1 MLYVHHNGVIAKGQG
16 SPMNTTAAAQTAKV
30 AVATIRD
37 WARRG
42 VIAATKVAGRWV
54 IDTAS
59 LTRRIAI
66 GAMKRPARK
75 ALVFSVETMVAI
87 GGNRWQRNGMDRVYF
102 NNWAEL
108 AGIETTRF
116 NTGNI
121 STASYQGAGVSNN
134 QARKLLGCLDKVW
147 FDAADGKLHARYGYD
162 ESRVA
167 TREEVWAAVASGI
180 RAAVAAL

>member
-1 MLYVHHNGVIAKGQG
+1 
-16 SPMNTTAAAQTAKV
+16 MNTTAAATEARV
-30 AVATIRD
+30 TVATIRD

-42 VIAATKVAGRWV
+42 IIAATKVAGRWI
-54 IDTAS
+54 IDTTS
-59 LTRRIAI
+59 LVRRIAI

-75 ALVFSVETMVAI
+75 VVYTVETMVAI

-108 AGIETTRF
+108 AGIETTHY

-121 STASYQGAGVSNN
+121 STASYQGAGVSNS
-134 QARKLLGCLDKVW
+134 QGYKLLGCIDKVW

-167 TREEVWAAVASGI
+167 SREEVWDAVATGI
-180 RAAVAAL
+180 RTAIAAL